1 MDNSRQIFR
10 GSLND
15 ELTSIIKSRMSHDSE
30 SPRSHSLTSIQIA
43 KVGCA
48 RSAIGVDFVVPLK
61 QLLPRLF
68 YRPPL
73 LQVHLREGPLDCLRH
88 PCLDLCC
95 LVSFVVVMATSTP
108 SSANW
113 KPTSILNKVSV
124 RLALGILKSHLTAPN
139 KWKPPRRFELP
150 HATSWQNSFTDFGIK
165 EWIRHGMPA
174 IVALSAAFVA

>member
-1 MDNSRQIFR
+1 MKGINQDVMDNSRQIFR

-30 SPRSHSLTSIQIA
+30 IPRSHSLTSIQIA

-88 PCLDLCC
+88 LGWI
-95 LVSFVVVMATSTP
+95 LVILYIDYYKFPFVKDCWIAFGIPVWIFVVLYH
-108 SSANW
+108 SSWSWRPLHQVQQIGNQ
-113 KPTSILNKVSV
+113 
-124 RLALGILKSHLTAPN
+124 HL
-139 KWKPPRRFELP
+139 F
-150 HATSWQNSFTDFGIK
+150 
-165 EWIRHGMPA
+165 
-174 IVALSAAFVA
+174 